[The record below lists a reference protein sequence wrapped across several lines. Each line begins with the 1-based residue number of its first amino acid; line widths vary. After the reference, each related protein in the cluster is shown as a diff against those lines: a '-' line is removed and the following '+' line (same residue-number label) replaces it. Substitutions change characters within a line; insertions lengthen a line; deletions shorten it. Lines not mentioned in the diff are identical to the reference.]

1 MIHLPKALARLYTMA
16 FWRRTQLK
24 LTSRQIESLADFI
37 VDYARMRLNEN
48 GIVFLEVDELAF
60 RFREDPC
67 SIREALSFLANDR
80 RAQKTRLDGLWKLQ
94 PSKRKPLGRDCSD
107 FVTKF

>member
-1 MIHLPKALARLYTMA
+1 MK
-16 FWRRTQLK
+16 
-24 LTSRQIESLADFI
+24 
-37 VDYARMRLNEN
+37 N

-60 RFREDPC
+60 RFREDPR
-67 SIREALSFLANDR
+67 SIREALCFLANDR

-94 PSKRKPLGRDCSD
+94 PPKRKLLNRDSCSD